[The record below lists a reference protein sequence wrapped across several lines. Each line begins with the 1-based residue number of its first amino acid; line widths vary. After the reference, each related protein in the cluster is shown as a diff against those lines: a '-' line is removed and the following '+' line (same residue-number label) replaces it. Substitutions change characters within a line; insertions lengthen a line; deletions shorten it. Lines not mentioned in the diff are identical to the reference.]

1 MQKLETAY
9 FFKVSLRI
17 YQVWFVCLFV
27 CSKVSARQSLA
38 STACAGRWNATA
50 TARALCHPHRKVA
63 GATILAAL
71 SQFNPNTNNSCTL
84 IPLIAEH
91 GRVGRRSL
99 KSSRSFAIDRVRT
112 HDRPKSIARSARI
125 DPTPHL
131 EVTSAKNANQRDLR
145 ASADAEKA
153 NNDLPRAPRPQEI
166 L

>member
-1 MQKLETAY
+1 MEPTKNPY
-9 FFKVSLRI
+9 FQNL
-17 YQVWFVCLFV
+17 FVCLFV
-27 CSKVSARQSLA
+27 CSEVSARQSLA
-38 STACAGRWNATA
+38 STACAGRVERHLPLRGRFAT
-50 TARALCHPHRKVA
+50 LIGKVA

-91 GRVGRRSL
+91 GGVGRRSL

>member
-1 MQKLETAY
+1 MGKRECGFCDSWGNFCL
-9 FFKVSLRI
+9 
-17 YQVWFVCLFV
+17 FVCLFV
-27 CSKVSARQSLA
+27 ARYPQGNLLLQRPA
-38 STACAGRWNATA
+38 PGGGTPPPLRGRFAT
-50 TARALCHPHRKVA
+50 PIGKVA

-91 GRVGRRSL
+91 DGVGRRSL